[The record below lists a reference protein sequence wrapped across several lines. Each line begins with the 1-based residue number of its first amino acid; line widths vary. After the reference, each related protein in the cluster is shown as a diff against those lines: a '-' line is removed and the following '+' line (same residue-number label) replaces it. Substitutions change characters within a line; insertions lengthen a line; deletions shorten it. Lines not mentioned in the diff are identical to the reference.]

1 MLIQRKI
8 ESLGG
13 RSNDHSIPL
22 VQNLIQSKILT
33 PLYSVEAEGGEKA
46 IEEKSENNRVGSCGL
61 RKEDISIM

>member
-33 PLYSVEAEGGEKA
+33 LLNSVEAEGGEKA
-46 IEEKSENNRVGSCGL
+46 IEEKSENNRVG
-61 RKEDISIM
+61 